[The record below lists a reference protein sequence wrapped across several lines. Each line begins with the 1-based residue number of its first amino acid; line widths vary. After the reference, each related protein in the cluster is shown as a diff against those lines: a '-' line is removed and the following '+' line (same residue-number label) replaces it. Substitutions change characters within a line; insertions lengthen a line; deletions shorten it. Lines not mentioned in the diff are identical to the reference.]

1 MPSEKGS
8 GGDCHHKAVS
18 TNRAYD
24 AVLLDDLGVLSAT
37 VDGSLLPCV
46 ARLREHGLLTA
57 VLSNADGPPRSGLEG
72 LGPVLLSGR
81 TGLRKPDPAAYVHAA
96 AVLGVPPGRCVVVD
110 DLAHNVR
117 GAVAAGMTG
126 VHHVG
131 LERTLVELEALLGVR
146 LR

>member
-46 ARLREHGLLTA
+46 AQLREHGLLTA

-72 LGPVLLSGR
+72 LGPGAGQAGRERSGQWSWWA
-81 TGLRKPDPAAYVHAA
+81 PSD
-96 AVLGVPPGRCVVVD
+96 
-110 DLAHNVR
+110 
-117 GAVAAGMTG
+117 GA
-126 VHHVG
+126 
-131 LERTLVELEALLGVR
+131 
-146 LR
+146 